1 MALKAGCVHCLAIDN
16 CATIILTNSRGGDE
30 VANEMQWRDS
40 DEQNV
45 GQETRNMNI
54 EHKQLPV
61 NSHSCS
67 TTNSRS
73 EKMRSS
79 NTLSTFGTLTNA

>member
-1 MALKAGCVHCLAIDN
+1 MALMAGCVQCLAIDN

-30 VANEMQWRDS
+30 VANEVQWRDS

-54 EHKQLPV
+54 EQATSCKLSLPRDDQLTV
-61 NSHSCS
+61 V
-67 TTNSRS
+67 
-73 EKMRSS
+73 KMRSS
-79 NTLSTFGTLTNA
+79 NTL